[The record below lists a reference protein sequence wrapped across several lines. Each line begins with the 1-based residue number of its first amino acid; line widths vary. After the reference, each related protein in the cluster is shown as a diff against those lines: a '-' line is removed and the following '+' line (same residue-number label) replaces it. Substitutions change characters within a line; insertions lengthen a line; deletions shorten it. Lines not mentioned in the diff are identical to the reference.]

1 MSGGN
6 HKGSRIARS
15 EVVRLIVITW
25 LFTAAP
31 VAGDIG
37 SCGQAA
43 DDLDAAKFF
52 QAKADVD
59 CQQCSGCGFA
69 TNTCVRACSAP
80 PERAFEVDC
89 YPLVHDGEVCL
100 DALRAASCDEY
111 RAYVD
116 DQAPEA
122 PTECNFCPPDERP

>member
-1 MSGGN
+1 MTQ
-6 HKGSRIARS
+6 RVRRS
-15 EVVRLIVITW
+15 ELVRLMVIAW

-43 DDLDAAKFF
+43 EDLDAGKFF

-59 CQQCSGCGFA
+59 CERCADCGFTTDA
-69 TNTCVRACSAP
+69 CVTACSAP
-80 PERAFEVDC
+80 PERSFEVGC

-100 DALRAASCDEY
+100 DALRAASCGEY
-111 RAYVD
+111 RGYVD
-116 DQAPEA
+116 DEAPLV

>member
-1 MSGGN
+1 MTRRLAA
-6 HKGSRIARS
+6 GSRIARG
-15 EVVRLIVITW
+15 ELARLIVLVW

-37 SCGQAA
+37 SCGQAIE
-43 DDLDAAKFF
+43 DLDAAKFF

-59 CQQCSGCGFA
+59 CERCSDCSFSSEA
-69 TNTCVRACSAP
+69 CAKACSAP
-80 PERAFEVDC
+80 PERAFPEGC

-100 DALRAASCDEY
+100 DALRAASCTEY

-116 DQAPEA
+116 DEAPQT
-122 PTECNFCPPDERP
+122 PTECNFCPLDERP